1 MQDAPRLRNVV
12 ALADASAEDGPT
24 WIEILAAGEFR
35 RRNGKTVKITEAD
48 LATIVDNFATAMS
61 EKRWPVGAPLNV
73 EHRALGGSTTED
85 LAAVGYIVELETRDN
100 GTALWALA
108 DWNERGRELVRSKQ
122 FQGFSSELFKGV
134 SYKLRDGEHPGW
146 FLAGGAITNNPV
158 VSGLTPL
165 AASEG
170 ATVDIETLTERVDAL
185 QTQLSEAQT
194 ARAEADRKVE
204 ALSESLKTTTEDRDA
219 LKARLDERDAADRKA
234 LADAA
239 VEAGRIGA
247 TDKDREAYLALAD
260 GFGLDYANTVYTE
273 GRAFS
278 SKPSGHD
285 GSQPGPTPM
294 DEFRRVLSD
303 TKDEQQAIAAFRA
316 AGGLQ

>member
-1 MQDAPRLRNVV
+1 VQDVSSLRNVV
-12 ALADASAEDGPT
+12 ALADASAGEGPV

-48 LATIVDNFATAMS
+48 LATIVDNFATAMA

-108 DWNERGRELVRSKQ
+108 EWNDKGRELVRSKQ
-122 FQGFSSELFKGV
+122 FQGFSSELFRGV

-170 ATVDIETLTERVDAL
+170 ANVDIETLTERIDAL
-185 QTQLSEAQT
+185 QTQLAEAQT

-204 ALSESLKTTTEDRDA
+204 ALSESLKATTEDRDKF
-219 LKARLDERDAADRKA
+219 KAELEAKAEAEREA

-247 TDKDREAYLALAD
+247 TDKDRAAYLALAD
-260 GFGLDYANTVYTE
+260 GFGLEYANTVYSE

-285 GSQPGPTPM
+285 GSQPSPTPM
-294 DEFRRVLSD
+294 DEFRRVLSE
-303 TKDEQQAIAAFRA
+303 TQDENKALAAYRA
-316 AGGLQ
+316 AGGLN